1 MIPEL
6 GNFSLIVG
14 LAFAVCLSIIPLVGV
29 NRNNLTL
36 VRYARPLTF
45 GMFFFVALSYGLL
58 TYSFIIDD
66 FSIAYIVQQSNTHL
80 PIQYKIAAVFGGH
93 EGSLLFWILTLCIWA
108 VALAMTSRN
117 LDEAFVARVLAILGM
132 IAAGFFF
139 FTLLTSNPFN
149 RIIFDIPV
157 EGRDLNPLLQDIGL
171 ILHPPMLYL
180 GYVGF
185 SVAFAFAVAAL
196 MSGRMDAA
204 WARWTRPWTLAA
216 WAFLTGGIVL
226 GSWWAYYE
234 LGWGGWWFWDP
245 VENAS
250 FMPWLIGT
258 ALIHSLS
265 VTEQRGQFRN
275 WTVLLAISAFSLS
288 LLGTFL
294 VRSGVLNS
302 VHSFAADPS
311 RGMFILLL
319 LAIAVIGSLTLFAFK
334 ASDLKAPSN
343 FELFSRETLM
353 LVGNV
358 ALVVATATVL
368 LGTLYPLLVD
378 ALGMGKIS
386 VGPPFFNAVFNPII
400 SAMVVVMAM
409 APIIRWK
416 KNKSGTFVKELGLI
430 AVVSV
435 LFGLAFPVVYGGEFI
450 GWVAIGMGLAFWLTA
465 ATLKNAKINI
475 TNAQGKV
482 DVTKP
487 TQSYWGMVVAHIGIA
502 ISIVGATLVSHY
514 ETQLDIRMDSGDTV
528 SLSGYEFKLE
538 RVIDVEGPNYSAKQ
552 AHISAF
558 EDGEQVALLKPE
570 RRVYLVQTMGMTEA
584 GIDSTLMRDL
594 FVALGDPLDNDAWA
608 VRIYVK
614 PFINLLWLAGALI
627 MVGGFMCM
635 TDRRYRS
642 RKKAKASDKVDE
654 AAVSGQPA

>member
-6 GNFSLIVG
+6 GNFSFIVG
-14 LAFAVCLSIIPLVGV
+14 LMFAIALGVIPLVGV
-29 NRNNLTL
+29 AQNNLSL
-36 VRYARPLTF
+36 IRYARPLTF
-45 GMFFFVALSYGLL
+45 GMFFFAAVSYGLL
-58 TYSFIIDD
+58 TYSFITDD
-66 FSIAYIVQQSNTHL
+66 FSVAYIAHQSNTEL

-93 EGSLLFWILTLCIWA
+93 EGSLLFWVLTLCVWTL
-108 VALAMTSRN
+108 ALAATSRQ
-117 LDEAFVARVLAILGM
+117 LEEAFVARVLSILGLV
-132 IAAGFFF
+132 AAGFFL
-139 FTLLTSNPFN
+139 FTLLTSNPFD
-149 RIIFDIPV
+149 RILFDIPTQ
-157 EGRDLNPLLQDIGL
+157 GRDLNPLLQDIGL

-196 MSGRMDAA
+196 MSGKMDAA

-216 WAFLTGGIVL
+216 WAFLTVGIML

-250 FMPWLIGT
+250 FMPWLVGT

-334 ASDLKAPSN
+334 ASSLREPSN
-343 FELFSRETLM
+343 FELLSKETLI
-353 LVGNV
+353 LLGNI

-378 ALGMGKIS
+378 ALGYGKIS
-386 VGPPFFNAVFNPII
+386 VGPPFFNTVFNPII
-400 SAMVVVMAM
+400 AVMVVIMAA

-416 KNKSGTFVKELGLI
+416 KNKAGTLINELGII
-430 AVVSV
+430 ALVSV
-435 LFGLAFPVVYGGEFI
+435 IFGLAFPIVYGDEFI
-450 GWVAIGMGLAFWLTA
+450 GWVAIGMGLACWLTLG
-465 ATLKNAKINI
+465 TLKNTHTSIKGRDGKLDI
-475 TNAQGKV
+475 TR
-482 DVTKP
+482 P
-487 TQSYWGMVVAHIGIA
+487 TQSYWGMVTAHLGIA
-502 ISIVGATLVSHY
+502 IAIVGVTLVSHY
-514 ETQLDIRMDSGDTV
+514 ESQLDVRMDKGDKV
-528 SLSGYEFKLE
+528 SLSGYEFSLQTVE
-538 RVIDVEGPNYSAKQ
+538 PVEGPNYSSQRATIIAYENGQ
-552 AHISAF
+552 R
-558 EDGEQVALLKPE
+558 VASLHPE
-570 RRVYLVQTMGMTEA
+570 RRVYRVQTMGMTEA
-584 GIDSTLMRDL
+584 GIDSTLTRDL

-614 PFINLLWLAGALI
+614 PYINLLWLAGLI
-627 MVGGFMCM
+627 IMLGGFLCM
-635 TDRRYRS
+635 FDKRYR
-642 RKKAKASDKVDE
+642 RKSTANASVE
-654 AAVSGQPA
+654 SQPAIA